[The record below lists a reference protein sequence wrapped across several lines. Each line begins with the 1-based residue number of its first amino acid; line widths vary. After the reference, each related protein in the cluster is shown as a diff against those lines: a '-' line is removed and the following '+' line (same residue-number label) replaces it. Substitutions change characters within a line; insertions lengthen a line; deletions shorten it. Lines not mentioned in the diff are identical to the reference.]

1 MVARVQES
9 GRTGEGSNKPDSK
22 KRKNKM
28 KKLMIAAVT
37 AAVAGGAFATTL
49 VYDYKASVTHMYDK
63 LVNVRNTT
71 VNPNTTVRVYQ
82 KFKKTATLQGYLI
95 VDDDAFT
102 SQRLNASGATVYD
115 QGRNRAFLVVRNSS
129 AEANVRAPKIMPA
142 VIEAKRLDTK
152 FSNTAAGG
160 ARIQN
165 GIAEGILFVGG
176 DLMAYGNRQGVASA
190 TSILPTDT
198 ITAGV
203 RPKLEA
209 RGLFN
214 DVATVMPAFYADY
227 AWTSCYLFG
236 EYNGPQW
243 SGLWRNAQGAIDAKQ
258 RIRTNNA
265 FGLGSPFYHDTWLNH
280 AGIGTYTQLDGVD
293 GEICC
298 GLSLGDV
305 AGAFVL
311 DSLSGNF
318 KGGIFLCSDDGF
330 EQAAGSYNSF
340 LGVWWEDQ
348 FWAPGIGLADVYAL
362 WNNAAVN
369 LGWLSVD
376 ARGTST
382 GDYDQPDVW
391 TDGDIELNTTD
402 VAYGSWSIKRT
413 TRLNPSNFTDA
424 EIFALRAGIRAQG
437 ETAAKGYVVNNINQL
452 NGFIKGAYIALQG
465 NTARFV
471 GGANNVPV
479 EIHAMTTANRFTIP
493 FLTPKFAQAY
503 GLVNVYVANP

>member
-1 MVARVQES
+1 
-9 GRTGEGSNKPDSK
+9 
-22 KRKNKM
+22 M

-71 VNPNTTVRVYQ
+71 VNPTTTVRVYQ

-95 VDDDAFT
+95 VDDTAYT

-142 VIEAKRLDTK
+142 VIDAKRIDTK

-160 ARIQN
+160 PRIQN

-198 ITAGV
+198 IAGGV

-209 RGLFN
+209 RGAFN
-214 DVATVMPAFYADY
+214 TLSTITPNAAPPPANTITIGTVMPAFYADY

-243 SGLWRNAQGAIDAKQ
+243 SGLWQNAQLSIDSKQ
-258 RIRTNNA
+258 RIQTNNA

-305 AGAFVL
+305 AGDFVL

-330 EQAAGSYNSF
+330 EQRAATYNSF
-340 LGVWWEDQ
+340 LATWWEDQ
-348 FWAPGIGLADVYAL
+348 FWAPGISQAE
-362 WNNAAVN
+362 N
-369 LGWLSVD
+369 LGWVL
-376 ARGTST
+376 A

-413 TRLNPSNFTDA
+413 TRLNPSNFTAA
-424 EIFALRAGIRAQG
+424 EIWRLRTGIAGNP
-437 ETAAKGYVVNNINQL
+437 AAVPQNGYAANNIDDL
-452 NGFIKGAYIALQG
+452 NGFIKGAFVALQG
-465 NTARFV
+465 IPARFV

-479 EIHAMTTANRFTIP
+479 EIHNMNTANRFTIP